1 MNKGIGDAV
10 RACEEGVYFMNENE
24 HVCGNYDDDDTVCR
38 TCTDNRVQRQQSCY
52 VPGCVKPG
60 KANVENSSVD
70 KVHPDHYKLDNGRE
84 VIDVIRL
91 MMTDDE
97 VRGFCKGNYLKYMLR
112 AGKKAGESAETDR
125 SKAAW
130 YLDYLENMDD
140 DVKYGFDS
148 MSFKYL
154 DSAEKIE
161 YRGHG
166 VDKYVD

>member
-1 MNKGIGDAV
+1 MNKDAFKMMCNAYTDDEV
-10 RACEEGVYFMNENE
+10 CNACCNNSVMAK
-24 HVCGNYDDDDTVCR
+24 
-38 TCTDNRVQRQQSCY
+38 QSCY
-52 VPGCVKPG
+52 VKPVKPG
-60 KANVENSSVD
+60 AERDSVD

-112 AGKKAGESAETDR
+112 AGKKAGELAETDR
-125 SKAAW
+125 QKAEW
-130 YLDYLENMDD
+130 YLNYMENMDD

-161 YRGHG
+161 YSGHG

>member
-1 MNKGIGDAV
+1 
-10 RACEEGVYFMNENE
+10 MNENE

-38 TCTDNRVQRQQSCY
+38 TCSDNRVQRQQSCY

-60 KANVENSSVD
+60 KTDAVGD
-70 KVHPDHYKLDNGRE
+70 KVHPDHYKLSDGRE

-91 MMTDDE
+91 MMTEDE
-97 VRGFCKGNYLKYMLR
+97 LRGFCKGNYLKYILR

-125 SKAAW
+125 KKAEW
-130 YLDYLENMDD
+130 YLDYLEKLGRVEFLPAGISELN
-140 DVKYGFDS
+140 
-148 MSFKYL
+148 FKYL

>member
-1 MNKGIGDAV
+1 
-10 RACEEGVYFMNENE
+10 MNESE
-24 HVCGNYDDDDTVCR
+24 YVCGNYDDDDTVCR

-52 VPGCVKPG
+52 VKPG
-60 KANVENSSVD
+60 AERDSVD
-70 KVHPDHYKLDNGRE
+70 KVHPDHYKLGNGRE

-91 MMTDDE
+91 MMTNDE

-112 AGKKAGESAETDR
+112 AGKKAGELAETDR
-125 SKAAW
+125 QKAEW
-130 YLDYLENMDD
+130 YLNYMENMDD
-140 DVKYGFDS
+140 DAKYGFDS

-154 DSAEKIE
+154 DGVDKAEIE

>member
-1 MNKGIGDAV
+1 MMNKDAFKMMCNAYTDDEV
-10 RACEEGVYFMNENE
+10 CNACCNNSVMAK
-24 HVCGNYDDDDTVCR
+24 
-38 TCTDNRVQRQQSCY
+38 QSCY
-52 VPGCVKPG
+52 VKPVKPEKQG
-60 KANVENSSVD
+60 AD
-70 KVHPDHYKLDNGRE
+70 KVHPDHYKLGDGRE

-112 AGKKAGESAETDR
+112 AGKKAGELAETDR
-125 SKAAW
+125 QKAEW
-130 YLDYLENMDD
+130 YLNYMENMDD

-161 YRGHG
+161 YSGHG

>member
-1 MNKGIGDAV
+1 MNAAIDDAV
-10 RACEEGVYFMNENE
+10 RACEEGVCFMNESE
-24 HVCGNYDDDDTVCR
+24 HVCGNYDNDDSVCR

-52 VPGCVKPG
+52 VKPG
-60 KANVENSSVD
+60 AERDSVD
-70 KVHPDHYKLDNGRE
+70 KVHPDHYKLGDGRE

-91 MMTDDE
+91 MMTEDE
-97 VRGFCKGNYLKYMLR
+97 LRGFCKGNYLKYMLR

-125 SKAAW
+125 QKAAW
-130 YLDYLENMDD
+130 YLDYLENMNK
-140 DVKYGFDS
+140 VEFLPAGIS
-148 MSFKYL
+148 ELNFKYL

>member
-1 MNKGIGDAV
+1 MMNKDAFKMMCSAYTDDEV
-10 RACEEGVYFMNENE
+10 CNACCNNSVMAK
-24 HVCGNYDDDDTVCR
+24 
-38 TCTDNRVQRQQSCY
+38 QSCY
-52 VPGCVKPG
+52 VKPG
-60 KANVENSSVD
+60 AGCASTERGGVD
-70 KVHPDHYKLDNGRE
+70 KVHPDHYKLGNGRE

-112 AGKKAGESAETDR
+112 AGKKAGELAETDR
-125 SKAAW
+125 QKAEW
-130 YLDYLENMDD
+130 YLNYMENMDD

-154 DSAEKIE
+154 DGADKTEIE